1 MKTNNTEKILTLME
15 LFQMLR
21 EKGWKQVDMA
31 KHSGIKS
38 QNLAKMNL
46 GLQKHTSFQRY
57 FALKDLLTKEPP
69 VIKPRV
75 IKTRSAMNLKHY
87 MKGIADGVASVKEGK
102 HG

>member
-1 MKTNNTEKILTLME
+1 ME

-46 GLQKHTSFQRY
+46 GLQKQTSFQRY
-57 FALKDLLTKEPP
+57 FALKDLLTKELPA
-69 VIKPRV
+69 IKPRV
-75 IKTRSAMNLKHY
+75 LKTRSVMNLKHY
-87 MKGIADGVASVKEGK
+87 MKGFADGVASVKESK